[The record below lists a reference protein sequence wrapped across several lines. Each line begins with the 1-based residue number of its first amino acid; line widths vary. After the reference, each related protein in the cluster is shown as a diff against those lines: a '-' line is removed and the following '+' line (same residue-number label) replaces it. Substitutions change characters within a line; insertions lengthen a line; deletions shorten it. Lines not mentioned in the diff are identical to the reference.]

1 MSEQTASQAGAVPAR
16 IELEDFIE
24 AVTRGVARA
33 LAVQDEVS
41 GYALRTGEVGGQVGS
56 LGPPVSVRPPITILA
71 GIFPYPPPSYPPYE
85 VAAGAGTVAQ
95 EG

>member
-1 MSEQTASQAGAVPAR
+1 MTQHAEQTASQPGPVPAR

-33 LAVQDEVS
+33 LAAQVDVS
-41 GYALRTGEVGGQVGS
+41 GYLAQTNEAAGRPVPAGS
-56 LGPPVSVRPPITILA
+56 GVRPITILA
-71 GIFPYPPPSYPPYE
+71 GIFAYPPPSWPPYE
-85 VAAGAGTVAQ
+85 VALGAGSVAK